1 LGIFVSHFVVS
12 PWLESNLSFSI
23 RRLTTGIDIMLAV
36 RTSEKRAQKEKPK
49 QSLQFVAVYPDA
61 RARFHGPSN
70 IVRKN
75 AAIHQWKESKDIK
88 PRGRKSKIPPKVVNL
103 GAADT
108 ESTTEADTSDG
119 TLTFES
125 TPESSHSPG
134 GEAIDVANEAL
145 SLTLATIRYNP
156 YPTTLPTKFVAPLFQ
171 FMEYLGP
178 QIAGPS
184 ADGRAV
190 NDFTQHFLRH
200 SGVFHAGLLSAANLQ
215 SDLNLPYLTSNAASL
230 ILNECRAIA
239 IKSAQTLL
247 TSVTSNIKKP
257 DGNEIVHLL
266 SIMCS
271 LSTQADGSSEL
282 EYSQPMGPRQ
292 APFKKLDGLAF
303 LGSGKRFQ
311 NVHFSAEVRLVE
323 MAGIHEIPTFLA
335 MPNST
340 YVCSCISTGR
350 APLTFTVYLSY

>member
-1 LGIFVSHFVVS
+1 
-12 PWLESNLSFSI
+12 
-23 RRLTTGIDIMLAV
+23 LTNAIGIMLTV
-36 RTSEKRAQKEKPK
+36 TTSEKRTQNGKPK

-75 AAIHQWKESKDIK
+75 AALHQWKESKDIK
-88 PRGRKSKIPPKVVNL
+88 PRGRKSKIPPKPVNL
-103 GAADT
+103 SATDT
-108 ESTTEADTSDG
+108 EDTIEADTSDG
-119 TLTFES
+119 TLSFES
-125 TPESSHSPG
+125 TPESSYSPG
-134 GEAIDVANEAL
+134 GKANIVANETL
-145 SLTLATIRYNP
+145 SLSLATVRYNP
-156 YPTTLPTKFVAPLFQ
+156 YPTNLPTKFVAPLFQ
-171 FMEYLGP
+171 FLEYLGP

-184 ADGRAV
+184 ADGRAIK
-190 NDFTQHFLRH
+190 DFTQHFLRH

-215 SDLNLPYLTSNAASL
+215 SDLNLPYLSSRAASL

-239 IKSAQTLL
+239 IKSAQALL
-247 TSVTSNIKKP
+247 ASVTSNTKNP

-271 LSTQADGSSEL
+271 LSTQADGSNDL
-282 EYSQPMGPRQ
+282 GYSQPMGPRQ

-323 MAGIHEIPTFLA
+323 MAGIHEIPIFLA

-340 YVCSCISTGR
+340 
-350 APLTFTVYLSY
+350 